1 MERHKTRKI
10 CRNFVVIAF
19 IRFFI
24 RGRIQN
30 KCKNTIKTKSINRKW
45 AGLAKLFPEKY
56 YLASNLCY
64 SIRLKLP
71 YTENVLLYSASR
83 FMYTYSYNLWRF
95 RSLQAKKDSIIRL
108 SDGIFVWTKQTRW
121 AENRIYRCMEN
132 FRYCHMTADN
142 VEKSGSHEQAK

>member
-1 MERHKTRKI
+1 LERHKTRKI

-56 YLASNLCY
+56 YLAKSCHCV
-64 SIRLKLP
+64 
-71 YTENVLLYSASR
+71 TACLLISFPCTNNEY
-83 FMYTYSYNLWRF
+83 FYEL
-95 RSLQAKKDSIIRL
+95 L
-108 SDGIFVWTKQTRW
+108 
-121 AENRIYRCMEN
+121 
-132 FRYCHMTADN
+132 
-142 VEKSGSHEQAK
+142 